1 MLSARNLKS
10 SLSNRAVGMNFLT
23 NYGQGELFPLLFFF
37 ETNNIGI
44 IVGSNSQEVDLG
56 RRIRLTK

>member
-23 NYGQGELFPLLFFF
+23 NYGQRELFPLLFFF

>member
-10 SLSNRAVGMNFLT
+10 SLSNRAVGINFLT
-23 NYGQGELFPLLFFF
+23 NYGKRTLPLLFSF
-37 ETNNIGI
+37 ETKNIGI
-44 IVGSNSQEVDLG
+44 LLGSNSQEVDLG